1 MVEGLRTVLSECED
15 LQFAGSVSTPAE
27 ALDALR
33 RMRPGIVL
41 IDMSAGLASALRLV
55 SGLSA
60 ACPQTMSV
68 LWVTDLAEADA
79 FRALQLGVRG
89 IARKTLPVAKL
100 IECLREVGRGR
111 IWMDQPQP
119 EVEFL
124 RNREG
129 SRLTPREKQIVA
141 LVCRGLRNKQIAEN
155 LHITPGTVKVHLM
168 HIFEKTGLKD
178 RLALAVR
185 GRELIGSEPYEE
197 LKAIR

>member
-15 LQFAGSVSTPAE
+15 LQFAGSVSKPAE

-89 IARKTLPVAKL
+89 IVRKTLPVPKL